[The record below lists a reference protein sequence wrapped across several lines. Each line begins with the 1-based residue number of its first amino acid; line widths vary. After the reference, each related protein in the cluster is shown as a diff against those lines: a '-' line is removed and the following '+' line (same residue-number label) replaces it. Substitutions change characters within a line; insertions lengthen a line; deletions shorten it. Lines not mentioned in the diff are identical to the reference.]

1 MNMVRAA
8 IYARCSTEEESQ
20 RDALKAQVEEAREW
34 VRKKGWELAEEY
46 IESRSGTS
54 TKGRTEYRR
63 LYEDLFRNKFE
74 IVVIKSQ
81 DRLMRNTKDWYLF
94 IDRLTICEKKLFLYL
109 EQKFY
114 TPDDGLLT
122 GIKAI
127 LAEDYSRELSKKIN
141 NAHYNRQK
149 NGTTVLITGNTYG
162 YRKLSDKSVVIEEKE
177 AEIKRQMYELC
188 AAGYGSRK
196 ISAILKE
203 KGIMN
208 RKGNPFSDSDIRRM
222 IRNPINKGTVIMRKT
237 HFDFDSK
244 RTIRLPEEEQFVFE
258 NRIPAIVSKELWQK
272 ANDQISARYKKNTL
286 QNTQQARAKGYG
298 WNRGKSCLSGK
309 LCCGICGKPFYRRLQ
324 KSKKTAET
332 THVWSC
338 SVYLQQ
344 GGCRNLHIKEEVIYD
359 FLMKNTKAFSDDWV
373 ERSAD
378 KAKYILERLCVLEET
393 QTRFYLEDKKK
404 QLHTQMQILLDK
416 LLDGVISDGIYKQ
429 RQEMLERDLTELLL
443 KKEESIVPVVKN
455 FGNMKSKIY
464 KAMVQCLL
472 RSIDSIHV
480 YPDKLEIRKNKKVIV
495 LLPEEEWNY
504 YRKKQREREAILNLI
519 EENPHLTAKKI
530 SELMGISLSCV
541 QYRILVLKKNGF
553 IRFCGS
559 GGKGYWQI
567 KKTGSL

>member
-1 MNMVRAA
+1 MVRAA

-20 RDALKAQVEEAREW
+20 RDALKAQAEEAREW

-54 TKGRTEYRR
+54 TRGRNEYRR
-63 LYEDLFRNKFE
+63 LYEDLSKNKFE

-94 IDRLTICEKKLFLYL
+94 IDRLTMCEKKLFLYL

-114 TPDDGLLT
+114 SPDDGLLT

-162 YRKLSDKSVVIEEKE
+162 YRKLPDKSVVIDEEE
-177 AEIKRQMYELC
+177 AAIKRNMYELC

-196 ISAILKE
+196 ISAILRE
-203 KGIMN
+203 KGIVN

-272 ANDQISARYKKNTL
+272 ANDQISARYKKNAL
-286 QNTQQARAKGYG
+286 QSTQQAKGYG

-309 LCCGICGKPFYRRLQ
+309 LCCGICGKPYYRRQQ
-324 KSKKTAET
+324 KSKNQAKSIP
-332 THVWSC
+332 VWSC

-344 GGCRNLHIKEEVIYD
+344 GGCRNLHIKEDDFYD
-359 FLMKNTKAFSDDWV
+359 FLMENITVFPDDWT
-373 ERSAD
+373 ERISD
-378 KAKYILERLCVLEET
+378 KAKYTLKKLCMLEET
-393 QTRFYLEDKKK
+393 QAQLYLEDKKK
-404 QLHTQMQILLDK
+404 QIQKQMQLLLDK
-416 LLDGVISDGIYKQ
+416 LLNNVISDEIYKQ
-429 RQEMLERDLTELLL
+429 RQEKLEKALSELSQR
-443 KKEESIVPVVKN
+443 KEESFISPEKN
-455 FGNMKSKIY
+455 FKNLEIQIY
-464 KAMVQCLL
+464 KAMIQCLL
-472 RSIDSIHV
+472 RSIESICI
-480 YPDKLEIRKNKKVIV
+480 YPDKLEIRKDKKIIV

-504 YRKKQREREAILNLI
+504 YRKKQREREKIIKLI
-519 EENPHLTAKKI
+519 EKNPYITAKKI

-541 QYRILVLKKNGF
+541 QYRIRILKRDGL
-553 IRFCGS
+553 ICFCGS
-559 GGKGYWQI
+559 GGKGYWKI
-567 KKTGSL
+567 KSTGSL